1 MVYTLDLLR
10 DWFLDSEPL
19 FKIVGEQFVAIHH
32 CLLSNAGSLNDIKTI
47 YSHPQVWGQVGQFL
61 RQFPRTYSRVDTSST
76 SKAAEL
82 VAGDKSNTSACISSQ
97 LCSLLY
103 NLPVLNLNIEDNS
116 TNTTRFL
123 VLSKRALEDEDEKF
137 PYITSI
143 MFTLNNDDPGTLCGA
158 LDSFRKHGV
167 NLTAIT
173 LRPSHI
179 KQWQYVFFVEIIGA
193 ERDENVQQSL
203 ASLRQGCNVVIVGS
217 FRRCGRYYQAI

>member
-1 MVYTLDLLR
+1 
-10 DWFLDSEPL
+10 
-19 FKIVGEQFVAIHH
+19 
-32 CLLSNAGSLNDIKTI
+32 
-47 YSHPQVWGQVGQFL
+47 
-61 RQFPRTYSRVDTSST
+61 
-76 SKAAEL
+76 
-82 VAGDKSNTSACISSQ
+82 
-97 LCSLLY
+97 
-103 NLPVLNLNIEDNS
+103 LNIEDNS

-217 FRRCGRYYQAI
+217 FRRCGRYYKAI